1 MTDKT
6 SPAYH
11 GENDVEDGGEL
22 QTRGRHIESHQRVGH
37 LPVNR
42 GHEPGGSQSWEFK
55 ILSSYQV
62 REPEISFVVSWL
74 WWRWWWGPTTIIV

>member
-1 MTDKT
+1 MTDKA

-42 GHEPGGSQSWEFK
+42 GHEPGGSQSWEF
-55 ILSSYQV
+55 
-62 REPEISFVVSWL
+62 E
-74 WWRWWWGPTTIIV
+74 T